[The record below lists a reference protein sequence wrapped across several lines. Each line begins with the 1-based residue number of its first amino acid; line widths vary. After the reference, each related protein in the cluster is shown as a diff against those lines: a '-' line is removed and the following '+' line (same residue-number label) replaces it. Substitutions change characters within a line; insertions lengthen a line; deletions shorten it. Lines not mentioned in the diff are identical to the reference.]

1 MARSVT
7 KTNAQKQEVLMGL
20 LTGRTVVAIAEE
32 VGVSPRTIFRWLNN
46 RDFQVE
52 WQAAVKGLGNY
63 VFGHLQTSAFTCI
76 ETLREIMTNPDNTPE
91 LRSITASKLLE
102 TLLNRSLI
110 EPVVPPEPTEDQ
122 DYSSLSDEEFLEI
135 GMRLIEG
142 KKEVKSLMEKKPRG
156 LNSHVPKCPTKN

>member
-1 MARSVT
+1 MVGSRKFWEPVESSS
-7 KTNAQKQEVLMGL
+7 L
-20 LTGRTVVAIAEE
+20 LCELPQRLLLG
-32 VGVSPRTIFRWLNN
+32 
-46 RDFQVE
+46 E

-76 ETLREIMTNPDNTPE
+76 ETLREVMTNPDNTPE